1 MATRSVDIPGIEDL
15 LVSPY
20 RPADPRKMADAAAN
34 ARAAINP
41 GIAAIGELLWQV
53 SSTKELELDPTTA
66 FNIGVLLKML
76 GDLNQ
81 SLETREISG
90 YQLLLNPGMAAQLS
104 AASPAKEGDHGR

>member
-53 SSTKELELDPTTA
+53 SSTKELELDPSTA

-76 GDLNQ
+76 SDLNQ

-90 YQLLLNPGMAAQLS
+90 YQHLLNPDMAAKLS
-104 AASPAKEGDHGR
+104 AASPAKEGAHGR